1 MKSRWYSKQWKV
13 VRRSSVLVGL
23 LLAAYL
29 AAAPSAS
36 AGAPD
41 WLRAA
46 ARNRFPRGGGRGI
59 PCGLR
64 FLASPCRL

>member
-29 AAAPSAS
+29 AA
-36 AGAPD
+36 GR
-41 WLRAA
+41 RA
-46 ARNRFPRGGGRGI
+46 RDFLGI
-59 PCGLR
+59 GFSSLTM
-64 FLASPCRL
+64 